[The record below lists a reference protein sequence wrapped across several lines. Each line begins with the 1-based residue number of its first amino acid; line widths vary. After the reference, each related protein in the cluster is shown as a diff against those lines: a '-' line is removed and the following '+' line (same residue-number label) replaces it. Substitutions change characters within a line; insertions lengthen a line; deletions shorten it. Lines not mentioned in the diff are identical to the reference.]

1 MDNRPIGVFDSGI
14 GGLTVV
20 KSLIHSLPE
29 ENIFYVGDTAR
40 VPYGNKSRE
49 RIRQYSEQIVEWL
62 INRNCKMIIIA
73 CNTASSVAI
82 KYLKKKYSIPIIGV
96 IEPGVE
102 YATRVTKNKIIAILG
117 THTTIQS
124 NAYGKKIKLID
135 PTIKII
141 NKSCPL
147 FVPLVEEGWV
157 DGNIPLLV
165 SEFSFEDLIKSS
177 PDTVILGCTHYPLLE
192 KTIKKV
198 LGDNINLVDS
208 GLVTANKVIT
218 ALNKD
223 GLNAGDGR
231 GKYRFFVTDS
241 PELFEKS
248 VSKFLNKIKME
259 VKQIDL
265 TQD

>member
-20 KSLIHSLPE
+20 KSLIHFLPE

-40 VPYGNKSRE
+40 VPYGNKSTE
-49 RIRQYSEQIVEWL
+49 RIKQYSEQIVEWL
-62 INRNCKMIIIA
+62 INSDCKMIIIA

-82 KYLKKKYSIPIIGV
+82 NHLKKKYSVPIIGV
-96 IEPGVE
+96 IQPGAE

-117 THTTIQS
+117 THKTIKS
-124 NAYGKKIKLID
+124 DAYGKKIKLID
-135 PTIKII
+135 STIKVV

-147 FVPLVEEGWV
+147 FVPLVEEGWI

-165 SEFSFEDLIKSS
+165 AKFYFEDLIKSN
-177 PDTVILGCTHYPLLE
+177 PDTVILGCTHYPLLK

-198 LGDNINLVDS
+198 LGDNIKLVDS
-208 GLVTANKVIT
+208 GLATSNKVINV
-218 ALNKD
+218 LNENS
-223 GLNAGDGR
+223 LNAGDGR
-231 GKYRFFVTDS
+231 GRYRFFVTDS
-241 PELFEKS
+241 PEIFQKS
-248 VSKFLNKIKME
+248 VSKFLNKIKIE

-265 TQD
+265 TKD